1 MKVLF
6 ISEQF
11 PYPLHDGGNLRTYH
25 LLRGLAAEHDVT
37 LLAHAPR
44 EKCDPDSL
52 GRLYRLVT
60 VRRTSKLLR
69 LGRNVL
75 RFGATK
81 PLFLLKNRSARLL
94 AEADRLLNTETFDVI
109 HFNHLDCACF
119 ALERKWPQTLIF
131 DSHNCL
137 SELATRAQQTASK
150 RLDKAILAREVKLL
164 QSYEKAVC
172 DRMSITLVCSDLEQ
186 KSFKQLWPSGNFETI
201 PNGVDTG
208 YFRPVSGS
216 HEESGAVVFTGA
228 MGYWPNE
235 RAAIYF
241 CTEVLPVLRRMRPDV
256 RVYFVGKQP
265 TARVQALH
273 DGQSIFVTGQV
284 DDVRPY
290 LQRAQVVIVPLR
302 HGAGTRL
309 KILEAFAMEKAVVST
324 SIGAEGIAAAD
335 GNEIL
340 LADDPADF
348 AAKVAY
354 LMQESTVRLRLGSAA
369 LALARRVYDWKSI
382 QQRILCTYNRVR
394 SNAAYSLSA

>member
-1 MKVLF
+1 
-6 ISEQF
+6 
-11 PYPLHDGGNLRTYH
+11 
-25 LLRGLAAEHDVT
+25 
-37 LLAHAPR
+37 
-44 EKCDPDSL
+44 
-52 GRLYRLVT
+52 
-60 VRRTSKLLR
+60 
-69 LGRNVL
+69 
-75 RFGATK
+75 
-81 PLFLLKNRSARLL
+81 
-94 AEADRLLNTETFDVI
+94 
-109 HFNHLDCACF
+109 
-119 ALERKWPQTLIF
+119 
-131 DSHNCL
+131 
-137 SELATRAQQTASK
+137 
-150 RLDKAILAREVKLL
+150 
-164 QSYEKAVC
+164 
-172 DRMSITLVCSDLEQ
+172 
-186 KSFKQLWPSGNFETI
+186 
-201 PNGVDTG
+201 
-208 YFRPVSGS
+208 
-216 HEESGAVVFTGA
+216 
-228 MGYWPNE
+228 
-235 RAAIYF
+235 
-241 CTEVLPVLRRMRPDV
+241 MRPDV